1 MTSAGQQ
8 VDKRLAAYAK
18 TNSVVRTAREQ
29 ERDIIAL
36 VTQRLRAASSAKD
49 DAILLARAVSDNTTV
64 WYILVSDLASDGN
77 QLPIELRA
85 QIVSVGLAVI
95 RECEKL
101 NKTEVDLDFLISIN
115 QAIIEG
121 SATART
127 RKSSSQRKRSVLR

>member
-1 MTSAGQQ
+1 MTSAAQPQ
-8 VDKRLAAYAK
+8 VADQRLAAYAK
-18 TNSVVRTAREQ
+18 ANNVVRTAREQ

-36 VTQRLRAASSAKD
+36 VTQRLRAASAAKD

-64 WYILVSDLASDGN
+64 WYILISDLASEGN
-77 QLPIELRA
+77 QLPVELRA

-101 NKTEVDLDFLISIN
+101 NKADIDLDFLISIN

-121 SATART
+121 LTDSPAP
-127 RKSSSQRKRSVLR
+127 

>member
-1 MTSAGQQ
+1 MTSAVQQ

-18 TNSVVRTAREQ
+18 TNSVVRTPREQ

-36 VTQRLRAASSAKD
+36 VTQRLRAAQAAKD

-64 WYILVSDLASDGN
+64 WYILVSDLSSDGN

-101 NKTEVDLDFLISIN
+101 NKADVDLDFLVSVN
-115 QAIIEG
+115 QAIIDG
-121 SATART
+121 LSDNPNP
-127 RKSSSQRKRSVLR
+127 

>member
-1 MTSAGQQ
+1 MTSAVQQ

-18 TNSVVRTAREQ
+18 TNSVVRTPREQ

-36 VTQRLRAASSAKD
+36 VTQRLRAAQAAKD

-64 WYILVSDLASDGN
+64 WYILVSDLSSDGN
-77 QLPIELRA
+77 QLPLELRA

-101 NKTEVDLDFLISIN
+101 NKSDVDLDFLISVN
-115 QAIIEG
+115 QAIIDGLGDG
-121 SATART
+121 STP
-127 RKSSSQRKRSVLR
+127 

>member
-1 MTSAGQQ
+1 MEWSAMTSAVQQ

-36 VTQRLRAASSAKD
+36 VTQRLRAASAAKD

-101 NKTEVDLDFLISIN
+101 NKSDVDLDFLISIN
-115 QAIIEG
+115 QAIIDG
-121 SATART
+121 LSD
-127 RKSSSQRKRSVLR
+127 QPNP

>member
-1 MTSAGQQ
+1 MEWSAMTSAVQQQ
-8 VDKRLAAYAK
+8 VPDKRLAAYAK
-18 TNSVVRTAREQ
+18 TNSVVRTPREQ

-64 WYILVSDLASDGN
+64 WYILISDLASEGN
-77 QLPIELRA
+77 QLPIDLRA

-101 NKTEVDLDFLISIN
+101 NKSDVDLDFLISIN

-121 SATART
+121 LSDAPNP
-127 RKSSSQRKRSVLR
+127 

>member
-1 MTSAGQQ
+1 MTSAAQQ

-18 TNSVVRTAREQ
+18 TNSVVRTPREQ
-29 ERDIIAL
+29 ERDVIAL

-64 WYILVSDLASDGN
+64 WYILVSDLSSDGN

-101 NKTEVDLDFLISIN
+101 NKAEVDLDFLISVN
-115 QAIIEG
+115 QAIIDG
-121 SATART
+121 LSDNPGP
-127 RKSSSQRKRSVLR
+127 

>member
-1 MTSAGQQ
+1 MTSAAQQ

-18 TNSVVRTAREQ
+18 TNSVVRTPREQ
-29 ERDIIAL
+29 ERDVIAL
-36 VTQRLRAASSAKD
+36 VTQRLRAASTTKD

-64 WYILVSDLASDGN
+64 WYILVSDLSSEGN

-101 NKTEVDLDFLISIN
+101 NKAEVDLDFLISVN
-115 QAIIEG
+115 QAIIDG
-121 SATART
+121 
-127 RKSSSQRKRSVLR
+127 LGDNPGP

>member
-1 MTSAGQQ
+1 MEWSAMTSAVQQQ
-8 VDKRLAAYAK
+8 VPDKRLAAYAK
-18 TNSVVRTAREQ
+18 TNSVVRTPREQ

-64 WYILVSDLASDGN
+64 WYILISDLASEGN

-101 NKTEVDLDFLISIN
+101 NKSDVDLDFLISVN

-121 SATART
+121 LSDTPNP
-127 RKSSSQRKRSVLR
+127 

>member
-1 MTSAGQQ
+1 MEWSAMTSAGQQ

-18 TNSVVRTAREQ
+18 TNSVVRTPREQ

-36 VTQRLRAASSAKD
+36 VTQRLRAASASKD
-49 DAILLARAVSDNTTV
+49 DAILLARAISDNTTV

-101 NKTEVDLDFLISIN
+101 NKSEVDLDFLVSIN
-115 QAIIEG
+115 QAIIDG
-121 SATART
+121 LSDHP
-127 RKSSSQRKRSVLR
+127 

>member
-1 MTSAGQQ
+1 MTSAAQPQ
-8 VDKRLAAYAK
+8 VADQRLAAYAK
-18 TNSVVRTAREQ
+18 ANNVVRTAREQ

-36 VTQRLRAASSAKD
+36 VTQRLRAASAAKD

-64 WYILVSDLASDGN
+64 WYILISDLASEGN

-101 NKTEVDLDFLISIN
+101 NKSDVDLDFLISIN

-121 SATART
+121 LNDAPTP
-127 RKSSSQRKRSVLR
+127 

>member
-1 MTSAGQQ
+1 MTSAAQQ

-18 TNSVVRTAREQ
+18 TNSVVRTPREQ
-29 ERDIIAL
+29 ERDVIAL

-101 NKTEVDLDFLISIN
+101 NKAEVDLDFLISVN
-115 QAIIEG
+115 QAIIDG
-121 SATART
+121 LSDNPGP
-127 RKSSSQRKRSVLR
+127 

>member
-1 MTSAGQQ
+1 MEWSAMTSAGQQ

-101 NKTEVDLDFLISIN
+101 NKTDVDLDFLISIN
-115 QAIIEG
+115 QAIIDG
-121 SATART
+121 LSD
-127 RKSSSQRKRSVLR
+127 QPNP

>member
-1 MTSAGQQ
+1 MTSAVQQQ
-8 VDKRLAAYAK
+8 VPDKRLAAYAK
-18 TNSVVRTAREQ
+18 TNSVVRTPREQ

-36 VTQRLRAASSAKD
+36 VTQRLRAASSSKD

-64 WYILVSDLASDGN
+64 WYILISDLASEGN
-77 QLPIELRA
+77 QLPIDLRA

-101 NKTEVDLDFLISIN
+101 NKSDVDLDFLISIN

-121 SATART
+121 LSDAPNP
-127 RKSSSQRKRSVLR
+127 

>member
-1 MTSAGQQ
+1 MTSAVQQ

-101 NKTEVDLDFLISIN
+101 NKSDVDLDFLISIN
-115 QAIIEG
+115 QAIIDG
-121 SATART
+121 LSD
-127 RKSSSQRKRSVLR
+127 QPNP

>member
-1 MTSAGQQ
+1 MTSAAQPQ
-8 VDKRLAAYAK
+8 VDQRLAAYAK
-18 TNSVVRTAREQ
+18 ANNVVRTPREQ

-85 QIVSVGLAVI
+85 QIVSVGLSVI

-115 QAIIEG
+115 QAIIDG
-121 SATART
+121 LSDSANP
-127 RKSSSQRKRSVLR
+127 

>member
-1 MTSAGQQ
+1 MEWSAMTSAAQPQ
-8 VDKRLAAYAK
+8 VADQRLAAYAK
-18 TNSVVRTAREQ
+18 ANNVVRTAREQ

-36 VTQRLRAASSAKD
+36 VTQRLRAASAAKD

-64 WYILVSDLASDGN
+64 WYILISDLASEGN
-77 QLPIELRA
+77 QLPVELRA

-101 NKTEVDLDFLISIN
+101 NKSDIDLDFLISIN

-121 SATART
+121 LTDSPTP
-127 RKSSSQRKRSVLR
+127 

>member
-1 MTSAGQQ
+1 MTSAAQQ

-18 TNSVVRTAREQ
+18 TNSVVRTPREQ

-36 VTQRLRAASSAKD
+36 VTQRLRAAHTSKD
-49 DAILLARAVSDNTTV
+49 DAILLARAISDNTTV
-64 WYILVSDLASDGN
+64 WYILVSDLSSDGN

-101 NKTEVDLDFLISIN
+101 NKHEVDLDFLISVN
-115 QAIIEG
+115 QAIIDG
-121 SATART
+121 LSDSPAP
-127 RKSSSQRKRSVLR
+127 

>member
-1 MTSAGQQ
+1 MEWSAMTSAVQQ

-64 WYILVSDLASDGN
+64 WYILVSDLASEGN
-77 QLPIELRA
+77 QLPVELRA

-101 NKTEVDLDFLISIN
+101 NKTEVDLDFLIAIN
-115 QAIIEG
+115 QAIIDG
-121 SATART
+121 LSDSANP
-127 RKSSSQRKRSVLR
+127 

>member
-1 MTSAGQQ
+1 MEWSAMTSAVQQ

-101 NKTEVDLDFLISIN
+101 NKSEVDLDFLISIN
-115 QAIIEG
+115 QAIIDG
-121 SATART
+121 LSD
-127 RKSSSQRKRSVLR
+127 QPNP

>member
-1 MTSAGQQ
+1 MTSAVQQQ
-8 VDKRLAAYAK
+8 VPDKRLAAYAK
-18 TNSVVRTAREQ
+18 TNNVVRTPREQ

-36 VTQRLRAASSAKD
+36 VTQRLRASSASKD

-64 WYILVSDLASDGN
+64 WYILISDLASEGN
-77 QLPIELRA
+77 QLPLDLRA

-101 NKTEVDLDFLISIN
+101 NKSDVDLDFLISVN

-121 SATART
+121 LSDAPNP
-127 RKSSSQRKRSVLR
+127 

>member
-1 MTSAGQQ
+1 MTSTAQQ
-8 VDKRLAAYAK
+8 QGVDKRLAAYAK
-18 TNSVVRTAREQ
+18 TNSVVRTPREQ

-64 WYILVSDLASDGN
+64 WYILVSDLASEGN
-77 QLPIELRA
+77 QLPVELRA

-101 NKTEVDLDFLISIN
+101 NKTDVDLEFLISIN
-115 QAIIEG
+115 QAIIDG
-121 SATART
+121 LSDAPAP
-127 RKSSSQRKRSVLR
+127 

>member
-1 MTSAGQQ
+1 MTSAAQPQ
-8 VDKRLAAYAK
+8 VADQRLAAYAK
-18 TNSVVRTAREQ
+18 ANNVVRTAREQ

-36 VTQRLRAASSAKD
+36 VTQRLRAASAAKD

-64 WYILVSDLASDGN
+64 WYILISDLASEGN
-77 QLPIELRA
+77 QLPVELRA

-101 NKTEVDLDFLISIN
+101 NKSDIDLDFLISIN

-121 SATART
+121 LTDSPAP
-127 RKSSSQRKRSVLR
+127 

>member
-1 MTSAGQQ
+1 MTSAVQQQ
-8 VDKRLAAYAK
+8 VPDKRLAAYAK
-18 TNSVVRTAREQ
+18 TNSVVRTPREQ

-36 VTQRLRAASSAKD
+36 VTQRLRAASATKD

-64 WYILVSDLASDGN
+64 WYILISDLASDGN
-77 QLPIELRA
+77 QLPVELRA

-101 NKTEVDLDFLISIN
+101 NKSDIDLDFLISIN

-121 SATART
+121 LSD
-127 RKSSSQRKRSVLR
+127 SPNP

>member
-1 MTSAGQQ
+1 MTSAVQQQ
-8 VDKRLAAYAK
+8 VADKRLAAYAK
-18 TNSVVRTAREQ
+18 TNNVVRTPREQ

-64 WYILVSDLASDGN
+64 WYILVSDLASEGN
-77 QLPIELRA
+77 QLPVELRA

-101 NKTEVDLDFLISIN
+101 NKAEVDLDFLISIN

-121 SATART
+121 LSDTANP
-127 RKSSSQRKRSVLR
+127 

>member
-1 MTSAGQQ
+1 MTSAAQPQ
-8 VDKRLAAYAK
+8 VADQRLAAYAK
-18 TNSVVRTAREQ
+18 ANNVVRTAREQ

-36 VTQRLRAASSAKD
+36 VTQRLRAASAAKD

-64 WYILVSDLASDGN
+64 WYILISDLASEGN
-77 QLPIELRA
+77 QLPVELRA

-101 NKTEVDLDFLISIN
+101 NKSDIDLDFLISIN

-121 SATART
+121 LTDSPTP
-127 RKSSSQRKRSVLR
+127 

>member
-1 MTSAGQQ
+1 MEWSAMTSAGQQ

-64 WYILVSDLASDGN
+64 WYILVSDLASEGN
-77 QLPIELRA
+77 QLPVELRA

-101 NKTEVDLDFLISIN
+101 NKTDVDLEFLISIN
-115 QAIIEG
+115 QAIIDG
-121 SATART
+121 LSDAPAP
-127 RKSSSQRKRSVLR
+127 